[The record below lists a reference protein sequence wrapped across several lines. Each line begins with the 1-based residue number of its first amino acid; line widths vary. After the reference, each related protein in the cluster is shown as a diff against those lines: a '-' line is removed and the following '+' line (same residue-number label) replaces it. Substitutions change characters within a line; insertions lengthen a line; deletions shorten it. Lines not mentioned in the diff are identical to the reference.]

1 MCGLIGYSGDFKE
14 DNLKAG
20 LLEINHR
27 GPDDTGIFLNKA
39 ANIGLG
45 HNRLSIQDLSSLG
58 HQPMISDD
66 GKVALVFNGEIY
78 NFKALRNEL
87 VGKGYKFKSNS
98 DTEVML
104 NLYLD
109 EGEFMLK
116 KLNGIFAFAI
126 FDTRDKTTFIAR
138 DRFGVKPL
146 YYAETE
152 HGFCFASEIRGLTHL
167 ISSEKELDLVSLNRY
182 ISFLWCPGE
191 GTPLKKIR
199 KLLPGEALTIKSGEI
214 KRRWTWYKLP
224 IFRST
229 DTYISKNQAIK
240 ETAFYLKQAVEKQLV
255 SDVPVGAF
263 LSGGLDSSAIV
274 AMARLTDPSISC
286 FTIQTLGGVD
296 EGMTDDLPY
305 AQRAADF
312 LNVRLDVVSI
322 NSNKIS
328 DDIFDLVS
336 QLDEPLADPAA
347 FNLRYISKLAKEQ
360 GIKVLLSGAGG
371 DDLFTGYRRHQAIQL
386 EKYWRWIPTTIKR
399 QIENVSLKLDQR
411 NSKFRKIAK
420 FFNGS
425 ALTEDERL
433 ANFFVWSKRSDLVEL
448 FSPELKNEFLQ
459 TEAVAPMLEFL
470 SPLTS
475 LAKSPL
481 DKMLALEQRF
491 FLTDHNLNY
500 TDKMSMAA
508 SVEVRVPF
516 LDNDL
521 VEFAQKIPLS
531 LKQRNGVG
539 KWVLKKAMENY
550 LPNDIIYRPKSGFG
564 APLRR
569 WMRVELRELL
579 GDLLSL
585 DSINRRGLFNANAI
599 QELIIANH
607 QGKVDASYT
616 LFSILCI
623 EIWCRSFVD

>member
-27 GPDDTGIFLNKA
+27 GPDDSGVFFNEA

-66 GKVALVFNGEIY
+66 GTVALVFNGEIY
-78 NFKALRNEL
+78 NFKELRKEL
-87 VGKGYKFKSNS
+87 IAKGYKFKGNS
-98 DTEVML
+98 DTEVIL
-104 NLYLD
+104 NLYLE
-109 EGEFMLK
+109 EGEFMLE
-116 KLNGIFAFAI
+116 KLNGIFALVF
-126 FDTRDKTTFIAR
+126 FDSRAESLFIAR

-152 HGFCFASEIRGLTHL
+152 HGFAFSSEIKGLTHL
-167 ISSEKELDLVSLNRY
+167 VPSMRELDFESLNRY

-191 GTPLKKIR
+191 GTPLKNVR
-199 KLLPGEALTIKSGEI
+199 KLLPGEALTVKVGEI
-214 KRRWTWYKLP
+214 ERRWTWYKLP
-224 IFRST
+224 IFRNMAAN
-229 DTYISKNQAIK
+229 ISKKDAI
-240 ETAFYLKQAVEKQLV
+240 EGTTYYLKQAVERQLV

-263 LSGGLDSSAIV
+263 LSGGLDSSAVV
-274 AMARLTDPSISC
+274 ALAKLKNPNISC
-286 FTIQTLGGVD
+286 FTIETCGGVD
-296 EGMTDDLPY
+296 EGTTDDLPF
-305 AQRAADF
+305 ARRAADF
-312 LNVRLDVVSI
+312 LDVDLNVISI
-322 NSNKIS
+322 DSKKIS
-328 DDIFDLVS
+328 NDIFDMVT

-347 FNLRYISKLAKEQ
+347 FNLLYISKLAKEQ
-360 GIKVLLSGAGG
+360 DITVLLSGAGG
-371 DDLFTGYRRHQAIQL
+371 DDLFTGYRRHQAIDL
-386 EKYWRWIPTTIKR
+386 EKYWRWMPKSIR
-399 QIENVSLKLDQR
+399 QGVEDITSILDLR
-411 NSKFRKIAK
+411 NTHFRKIAK

-433 ANFFVWSKRSDLVEL
+433 ANFFVWSKRSDLVRL
-448 FSPELKNEFLQ
+448 FSPALKNEFLK
-459 TEAVAPMLEFL
+459 TEAIAPMLDFL
-470 SPLTS
+470 SPLS
-475 LAKSPL
+475 SGSKKPL

-491 FLTDHNLNY
+491 FLADHNLNY
-500 TDKMSMAA
+500 TDKMSMAT

-521 VEFAQKIPLS
+521 VEFAQKIPLNI
-531 LKQRNGVG
+531 KQKNGVG
-539 KWVLKKAMENY
+539 KWVLKKAMEDY
-550 LPNDIIYRPKSGFG
+550 LPNDIIYRPKTGFG

-579 GDLLSL
+579 GDLLS
-585 DSINRRGLFNANAI
+585 DESVSRRGLFNANSI
-599 QELIIANH
+599 QKLITANH